1 MAKFLIEVDY
11 TAAGTKGILEA
22 GGSRRKAVVEKM
34 IKKLGGK
41 VEAFYFTFGIRDAIV
56 IVDIPDNVT
65 AAAISIAVSAT
76 GSVAYKTTVLLT
88 PQEIDEAAKKS
99 VAYTPPGG

>member
-1 MAKFLIEVDY
+1 MPKFLIEVDY
-11 TAAGTKGILEA
+11 SAAGSKGMLQD
-22 GGSRRKAVVEKM
+22 GGSKRKAIVEKM

-41 VEAFYFTFGIRDAIV
+41 VEAFYFTFGIRDAIL
-56 IVDIPDNVT
+56 IVDLPDNQS
-65 AAAISIAVSAT
+65 AAGISLVVSSS

-88 PQEIDEAAKKS
+88 PQEIDEAVKKT

>member
-1 MAKFLIEVDY
+1 MPKFLIEVDY
-11 TAAGTKGILEA
+11 SAAGSKGMLQD
-22 GGSRRKAVVEKM
+22 GGSKRKAVVEKM

-41 VEAFYFTFGIRDAIV
+41 LEAFYFTFGIRDAIL
-56 IVDIPDNVT
+56 IVDLPDNQS
-65 AAAISIAVSAT
+65 AAGISLVVSSS

-88 PQEIDEAAKKS
+88 PKEIDEAVEKT

>member
-11 TAAGTKGILEA
+11 SAAGSKGMLQD
-22 GGSRRKAVVEKM
+22 GGSKRKAVVEKM
-34 IKKLGGK
+34 IKKVGGK
-41 VEAFYFTFGIRDAIV
+41 LEAFYFTFGIRDAV
-56 IVDIPDNVT
+56 LIVDLPDNQT
-65 AAAISIAVSAT
+65 AAGISLAVSAT

-88 PQEIDEAAKKS
+88 PQEIDEAVKKG